1 MKKLSKKLLLSGL
14 AALTIYSGFNT
25 IDISTTYAKVNY
37 DVFDLEAHRGGIDVR
52 PENTLYSYAYAIELG
67 ATSIECDMQLTKD
80 GQIVMSHNPI
90 LNSDITR
97 DKNGNYIENNK
108 YDIRLMT
115 VDELK
120 KFDVGVMD
128 QNCGEYY
135 DLHGK
140 TQFTYDAKIPTL
152 EELMQLIQSYDD
164 KNIVLNIETKSYP
177 DPASAGYKNNA
188 DPKKFVEVFNNI
200 VKKYDME
207 DRVVLQSFD
216 WQTLIEMKKLNPN
229 ISTSALWQE
238 QPSWGRDSE
247 SLRRYEKKKS
257 PWLGGLDIK
266 DYQGNPVKAAHAI
279 GADIISPYYTEIS
292 KQDVDEAHS
301 LGMKVVPWTV
311 NNEKDMTMLLDMG
324 VDGIIS
330 DKPWLLKQVLEK
342 RNIKLHT
349 PTVNVDSP
357 YHTGTDHKDT
367 APTKAGNGND
377 ADRKSTRLNSSHEW
391 ISRMPSSA

>member
-14 AALTIYSGFNT
+14 AALTIYSGFNN

-37 DVFDLEAHRGGIDVR
+37 DVFDLEAHRGGRDIR

-97 DKNGNYIENNK
+97 DENGNYIENNK

-128 QNCGEYY
+128 LNCGEYY

-152 EELMQLIQSYDD
+152 EELMQLIQSYGD

-301 LGMKVVPWTV
+301 LDMKVVPWTV
-311 NNEKDMTMLLDMG
+311 NNEKDMNMLLDMG

-349 PTVNVDSP
+349 PTINVDSP

-367 APTKAGNGND
+367 APTEAGNGND
-377 ADRKSTRLNSSHEW
+377 A
-391 ISRMPSSA
+391 AY

>member
-37 DVFDLEAHRGGIDVR
+37 DVFDLEAHRGGRDIR

-97 DKNGNYIENNK
+97 DENGNYIENNK

-128 QNCGEYY
+128 PNCGEYY

-152 EELMQLIQSYDD
+152 EELMQLIQSYGD

-257 PWLGGLDIK
+257 SWLGGLDIK
-266 DYQGNPVKAAHAI
+266 DYQGNPVKVAHAI
-279 GADIISPYYTEIS
+279 GTDIISPYYTEIS

-301 LGMKVVPWTV
+301 LGMKVVPCTV
-311 NNEKDMTMLLDMG
+311 NNEKDMNMLLDMG

-349 PTVNVDSP
+349 PTINVDSP

-367 APTKAGNGND
+367 APTEAGNGND
-377 ADRKSTRLNSSHEW
+377 A
-391 ISRMPSSA
+391 AY

>member
-14 AALTIYSGFNT
+14 AALTIYSGFNN

-37 DVFDLEAHRGGIDVR
+37 DVFDLEAHRGGRDIR

-97 DKNGNYIENNK
+97 DENGNYIENNK

-128 QNCGEYY
+128 PNCGEYY

-152 EELMQLIQSYDD
+152 EELMQLIQSYGD

-311 NNEKDMTMLLDMG
+311 NNEKDMNMLLDMG

-349 PTVNVDSP
+349 PTINVDSP

-367 APTKAGNGND
+367 APTEAGNGND
-377 ADRKSTRLNSSHEW
+377 A
-391 ISRMPSSA
+391 AY

>member
-14 AALTIYSGFNT
+14 AALTIYSGFNN

-37 DVFDLEAHRGGIDVR
+37 DVFDLEAHRGGRDVR

-97 DKNGNYIENNK
+97 DENGNYIKNNK

-152 EELMQLIQSYDD
+152 EELMQLIQSYGD

-188 DPKKFVEVFNNI
+188 DPKKFVEIFNNI

-311 NNEKDMTMLLDMG
+311 NNEKDMNMLLDMG

-377 ADRKSTRLNSSHEW
+377 A
-391 ISRMPSSA
+391 AY

>member
-1 MKKLSKKLLLSGL
+1 MKKLSKKLLFSGL

-37 DVFDLEAHRGGIDVR
+37 DVFDLEAHRGGRDVR

-97 DKNGNYIENNK
+97 DENGNYIENNK

-128 QNCGEYY
+128 PNCGEYY

-152 EELMQLIQSYDD
+152 EELMQLIQSYGD

-229 ISTSALWQE
+229 ISTSALWQK

-266 DYQGNPVKAAHAI
+266 DYEGNPVKAAHAI
-279 GADIISPYYTEIS
+279 GADIISPYYTKIS

-311 NNEKDMTMLLDMG
+311 NNEKDMNMLLDMG

-349 PTVNVDSP
+349 PTINVDSP

-367 APTKAGNGND
+367 APTEAGNGND
-377 ADRKSTRLNSSHEW
+377 A
-391 ISRMPSSA
+391 AY

>member
-37 DVFDLEAHRGGIDVR
+37 DVFDLEAHRGGRDVR

-97 DKNGNYIENNK
+97 DENGNYIENNK

-128 QNCGEYY
+128 PNCGEYY

-152 EELMQLIQSYDD
+152 EELMQLIQSYGD

-311 NNEKDMTMLLDMG
+311 NNEKDMNMLLDMG

-349 PTVNVDSP
+349 PTINVDSP

-367 APTKAGNGND
+367 APTEAGNGND
-377 ADRKSTRLNSSHEW
+377 A
-391 ISRMPSSA
+391 AY

>member
-14 AALTIYSGFNT
+14 AALTIYSGFNN

-37 DVFDLEAHRGGIDVR
+37 DVFDLEAHRGGRDVR

-97 DKNGNYIENNK
+97 DENGNYIKNNK

-128 QNCGEYY
+128 PNCGEYY

-152 EELMQLIQSYDD
+152 EELMQLIQSYGD

-188 DPKKFVEVFNNI
+188 DPKKFVEIFNNI

-238 QPSWGRDSE
+238 QPSWGCDSE

-377 ADRKSTRLNSSHEW
+377 A
-391 ISRMPSSA
+391 AY

>member
-14 AALTIYSGFNT
+14 AALTIYSGFNN

-37 DVFDLEAHRGGIDVR
+37 DVFDLEAHRGGRDVR

-97 DKNGNYIENNK
+97 DENSNYIENNK

-128 QNCGEYY
+128 PNCGEYY

-152 EELMQLIQSYDD
+152 EELMQLIQSYGD

-311 NNEKDMTMLLDMG
+311 NNEKDMNMLLDMG

-367 APTKAGNGND
+367 ASTEAGNGND
-377 ADRKSTRLNSSHEW
+377 A
-391 ISRMPSSA
+391 AY

>member
-14 AALTIYSGFNT
+14 AALTIYSGFNN

-37 DVFDLEAHRGGIDVR
+37 DVFDLEAHRGGRDVR

-128 QNCGEYY
+128 PNCGEYY

-377 ADRKSTRLNSSHEW
+377 A
-391 ISRMPSSA
+391 AY

>member
-14 AALTIYSGFNT
+14 AALTIYSGYNN

-37 DVFDLEAHRGGIDVR
+37 DVFDLEAHRGGRDVR

-97 DKNGNYIENNK
+97 DENGNYIENNK

-128 QNCGEYY
+128 PNCGEYY

-152 EELMQLIQSYDD
+152 EELMQLIQSYGD

-229 ISTSALWQE
+229 ISTSTLWQE

-257 PWLGGLDIK
+257 PWLSGLDIK

-311 NNEKDMTMLLDMG
+311 NNEKDMNMLLDMG

-349 PTVNVDSP
+349 PTINVDSP

-367 APTKAGNGND
+367 APTEAGNGND
-377 ADRKSTRLNSSHEW
+377 A
-391 ISRMPSSA
+391 AY

>member
-14 AALTIYSGFNT
+14 AALTIYSGFNN

-37 DVFDLEAHRGGIDVR
+37 DVFDLEAHRGGRDVR

-97 DKNGNYIENNK
+97 DENGNYIENNK

-128 QNCGEYY
+128 PNCGEYY

-152 EELMQLIQSYDD
+152 EELMQLIQSYGD

-311 NNEKDMTMLLDMG
+311 NNEKDMNMLLDMG

-349 PTVNVDSP
+349 PTINVDSP
-357 YHTGTDHKDT
+357 YHTGTDHKNT
-367 APTKAGNGND
+367 APTEAGNGND
-377 ADRKSTRLNSSHEW
+377 A
-391 ISRMPSSA
+391 AY

>member
-1 MKKLSKKLLLSGL
+1 MKKLSIKLLFSGL
-14 AALTIYSGFNT
+14 AALTIYSGFNN

-37 DVFDLEAHRGGIDVR
+37 DVFDLEAHRGGRDVR

-97 DKNGNYIENNK
+97 DENGNYIENNK

-128 QNCGEYY
+128 PNCGEYY

-152 EELMQLIQSYDD
+152 EELMQLIQSYGD

-311 NNEKDMTMLLDMG
+311 NNEKDMNMLLDMG

-349 PTVNVDSP
+349 PTINVDSP

-367 APTKAGNGND
+367 APTEAGNGND
-377 ADRKSTRLNSSHEW
+377 A
-391 ISRMPSSA
+391 AY

>member
-14 AALTIYSGFNT
+14 AALTIYSGFNN

-37 DVFDLEAHRGGIDVR
+37 DVFDLEAHRGGRDVR

-97 DKNGNYIENNK
+97 DENGNYIKNNK

-152 EELMQLIQSYDD
+152 EELMQLIQSYGD

-238 QPSWGRDSE
+238 QLSWGRDSE

-311 NNEKDMTMLLDMG
+311 NNEKDMNMLLDMG

-377 ADRKSTRLNSSHEW
+377 A
-391 ISRMPSSA
+391 AY

>member
-14 AALTIYSGFNT
+14 AALTIYSGYNN

-37 DVFDLEAHRGGIDVR
+37 DVFDLEAHRGGRDVR

-97 DKNGNYIENNK
+97 DENGNYIENNK

-128 QNCGEYY
+128 PNCGEYY

-152 EELMQLIQSYDD
+152 EELMQLIQSYGD

-229 ISTSALWQE
+229 IFTSALWQE

-266 DYQGNPVKAAHAI
+266 DYQGNPVEAAHAI

-311 NNEKDMTMLLDMG
+311 NNEKDMNMLLDMG

-367 APTKAGNGND
+367 APTEAGNGND
-377 ADRKSTRLNSSHEW
+377 A
-391 ISRMPSSA
+391 AY

>member
-14 AALTIYSGFNT
+14 AALTVYSGFNN

-37 DVFDLEAHRGGIDVR
+37 DVFDLEAHRGGRDVR

-97 DKNGNYIENNK
+97 DENGNYIENNK

-128 QNCGEYY
+128 PNCGEYY

-152 EELMQLIQSYDD
+152 EELMQLIQSYGD

-238 QPSWGRDSE
+238 QPSWERDSE

-257 PWLGGLDIK
+257 SWLGGLDIK

-311 NNEKDMTMLLDMG
+311 NNEKDMNMLLDMG

-349 PTVNVDSP
+349 PTINVDSP

-367 APTKAGNGND
+367 APTEAGNGND
-377 ADRKSTRLNSSHEW
+377 A
-391 ISRMPSSA
+391 AY

>member
-14 AALTIYSGFNT
+14 AALTIYSGYNN

-37 DVFDLEAHRGGIDVR
+37 DVFDLEAHRGGRDVR

-97 DKNGNYIENNK
+97 DENGNYIENNK

-128 QNCGEYY
+128 PNCGEYY

-152 EELMQLIQSYDD
+152 EELMQLIQSYGD

-177 DPASAGYKNNA
+177 DPVSAGYKNNA

-207 DRVVLQSFD
+207 ERVVLQSFD

-311 NNEKDMTMLLDMG
+311 NNEKDMNMLLDMG

-367 APTKAGNGND
+367 APTEAGNGND
-377 ADRKSTRLNSSHEW
+377 A
-391 ISRMPSSA
+391 AY

>member
-14 AALTIYSGFNT
+14 AALTIYSGFNN

-37 DVFDLEAHRGGIDVR
+37 DVFDLEAHRGGRDVR

-97 DKNGNYIENNK
+97 DENGNYIENKK

-120 KFDVGVMD
+120 KFDVGVMNP
-128 QNCGEYY
+128 NCGEYY

-152 EELMQLIQSYDD
+152 EELMQLIQSYGD

-311 NNEKDMTMLLDMG
+311 NNEKDMNMLLDMG

-367 APTKAGNGND
+367 APTEAGNGND
-377 ADRKSTRLNSSHEW
+377 A
-391 ISRMPSSA
+391 AY

>member
-1 MKKLSKKLLLSGL
+1 MKKLSKKLLFSGL

-37 DVFDLEAHRGGIDVR
+37 DVFDLEAHRGGRDVR

-97 DKNGNYIENNK
+97 DENGNYIENNK

-120 KFDVGVMD
+120 KFDVGIMD
-128 QNCGEYY
+128 PNCGEYY

-152 EELMQLIQSYDD
+152 EELMQLIQSYGD

-311 NNEKDMTMLLDMG
+311 NNEKDMNMLLDMG

-367 APTKAGNGND
+367 APTEAGNGND
-377 ADRKSTRLNSSHEW
+377 A
-391 ISRMPSSA
+391 AY

>member
-37 DVFDLEAHRGGIDVR
+37 DVFDLEAHRGGRDIR

-97 DKNGNYIENNK
+97 DENGNYIENNK

-128 QNCGEYY
+128 PNCGEYY

-152 EELMQLIQSYDD
+152 EELLQELGC
-164 KNIVLNIETKSYP
+164 E
-177 DPASAGYKNNA
+177 GNA
-188 DPKKFVEVFNNI
+188 
-200 VKKYDME
+200 
-207 DRVVLQSFD
+207 FD
-216 WQTLIEMKKLNPN
+216 
-229 ISTSALWQE
+229 STGE
-238 QPSWGRDSE
+238 F
-247 SLRRYEKKKS
+247 
-257 PWLGGLDIK
+257 
-266 DYQGNPVKAAHAI
+266 
-279 GADIISPYYTEIS
+279 
-292 KQDVDEAHS
+292 
-301 LGMKVVPWTV
+301 
-311 NNEKDMTMLLDMG
+311 
-324 VDGIIS
+324 
-330 DKPWLLKQVLEK
+330 
-342 RNIKLHT
+342 
-349 PTVNVDSP
+349 
-357 YHTGTDHKDT
+357 
-367 APTKAGNGND
+367 TKAGEK
-377 ADRKSTRLNSSHEW
+377 AYDRLEHLLYDIERLTGKEVTPIIRELDKIRNENY
-391 ISRMPSSA
+391 

>member
-14 AALTIYSGFNT
+14 AALTIYSGFNN

-37 DVFDLEAHRGGIDVR
+37 DVFDLEAHRGGRDVR

-67 ATSIECDMQLTKD
+67 AISIECDMQLTKD

-97 DKNGNYIENNK
+97 DENGNYIKNNK

-152 EELMQLIQSYDD
+152 EELMQLIQSYGD

-311 NNEKDMTMLLDMG
+311 NNEKDMNMLLDMG

-377 ADRKSTRLNSSHEW
+377 A
-391 ISRMPSSA
+391 AY

>member
-14 AALTIYSGFNT
+14 AALTVYSGFNN

-37 DVFDLEAHRGGIDVR
+37 DVFDLEAHRGGRDVR

-97 DKNGNYIENNK
+97 DENGNYIENNK
-108 YDIRLMT
+108 YDIHLMT

-128 QNCGEYY
+128 PNCGEYY

-152 EELMQLIQSYDD
+152 EELMQLIQSYGD

-216 WQTLIEMKKLNPN
+216 WQTLIEMKNLNSN

-311 NNEKDMTMLLDMG
+311 NNEKDMNMLLDMG

-349 PTVNVDSP
+349 PTINVDSP

-377 ADRKSTRLNSSHEW
+377 A
-391 ISRMPSSA
+391 AY

>member
-14 AALTIYSGFNT
+14 AALIIYSGFNN

-37 DVFDLEAHRGGIDVR
+37 DVFDLEAHRGGRDVR

-97 DKNGNYIENNK
+97 DENGNYIENNK

-128 QNCGEYY
+128 PNCGEYY

-152 EELMQLIQSYDD
+152 EELMQLIQSYGD

-207 DRVVLQSFD
+207 NRVVLQSFD

-257 PWLGGLDIK
+257 SWLGGLDIK

-311 NNEKDMTMLLDMG
+311 NNEKDMNMLLDMG

-357 YHTGTDHKDT
+357 YHTGTDQTQPLQKLVT
-367 APTKAGNGND
+367 AMMPLTK
-377 ADRKSTRLNSSHEW
+377 
-391 ISRMPSSA
+391 P

>member
-37 DVFDLEAHRGGIDVR
+37 DVFDLEAHRGGRDIR

-97 DKNGNYIENNK
+97 DENGNYIENNK

-128 QNCGEYY
+128 PNCGEYY

-152 EELMQLIQSYDD
+152 EELMQLIQSYGD

-311 NNEKDMTMLLDMG
+311 NNEKDMNMLLDMG

-342 RNIKLHT
+342 RNIRLHT
-349 PTVNVDSP
+349 PTINVDSP

-367 APTKAGNGND
+367 APTEAGNGND
-377 ADRKSTRLNSSHEW
+377 A
-391 ISRMPSSA
+391 AY

>member
-37 DVFDLEAHRGGIDVR
+37 DVFDLEAHRGGRDIR

-97 DKNGNYIENNK
+97 DENGNYIENNK

-128 QNCGEYY
+128 PNCGEYY

-152 EELMQLIQSYDD
+152 EELMQLIQSYGD

-311 NNEKDMTMLLDMG
+311 NNEKDMNMLLDMG

-349 PTVNVDSP
+349 PTINVDSP
-357 YHTGTDHKDT
+357 YHTGTDQTQPLQKLVT
-367 APTKAGNGND
+367 AMMPLTK
-377 ADRKSTRLNSSHEW
+377 
-391 ISRMPSSA
+391 P

>member
-1 MKKLSKKLLLSGL
+1 MKKLSIKLLFSGL

-37 DVFDLEAHRGGIDVR
+37 DVFDLEAHRGGRDVR

-97 DKNGNYIENNK
+97 DENGNYIENNK

-128 QNCGEYY
+128 PNCGEYY

-152 EELMQLIQSYDD
+152 EELMQLIQSYGD

-292 KQDVDEAHS
+292 KKDVDEAHS

-311 NNEKDMTMLLDMG
+311 NNEKDMNMLLDMG

-367 APTKAGNGND
+367 APTEAGNGND
-377 ADRKSTRLNSSHEW
+377 A
-391 ISRMPSSA
+391 AY

>member
-1 MKKLSKKLLLSGL
+1 MNKISKKLLLTGL
-14 AALTIYSGFNT
+14 AALTIYSGFNN

-37 DVFDLEAHRGGIDVR
+37 DVFDLEAHRGGRDVR
-52 PENTLYSYAYAIELG
+52 PENTLYSYAYAMELG

-97 DKNGNYIENNK
+97 DENGNYIENNK

-120 KFDVGVMD
+120 KFDVGVMNP
-128 QNCGEYY
+128 NCGEYY

-152 EELMQLIQSYDD
+152 EELMQLIQSYDNKD
-164 KNIVLNIETKSYP
+164 IILNIETKSYP
-177 DPASAGYKNNA
+177 DPESIGYKNNA
-188 DPKKFVEVFNNI
+188 DPKKFVETFNNI
-200 VKKYDME
+200 VKKYNME

-216 WQTLIEMKKLNPN
+216 WRTLIEMKKLNPN

-247 SLRRYEKKKS
+247 SLRRYEQEKS

-266 DYQGNPVKAAHAI
+266 DYQGDPVKAAHAI

-311 NNEKDMTMLLDMG
+311 NNEKDMNMLLDMG

-342 RNIKLHT
+342 HNIKLHA
-349 PTVNVDSP
+349 PTVNVNSP
-357 YHTGTDHKDT
+357 YHTGIEHKDI
-367 APTKAGNGND
+367 APTEASNGND
-377 ADRKSTRLNSSHEW
+377 A
-391 ISRMPSSA
+391 AY

>member
-14 AALTIYSGFNT
+14 AALTIYSGFNN

-37 DVFDLEAHRGGIDVR
+37 DVFDLEAHRGGRDVR

-97 DKNGNYIENNK
+97 DENGNYIENNK

-120 KFDVGVMD
+120 KFDVGVMNP
-128 QNCGEYY
+128 NCGEYY

-152 EELMQLIQSYDD
+152 EELMQLIQSYGD

-200 VKKYDME
+200 VKKYDMD

-257 PWLGGLDIK
+257 PWLGGLDIN

-279 GADIISPYYTEIS
+279 GADIISSYYTEIS

-301 LGMKVVPWTV
+301 LGMKVIPWTV
-311 NNEKDMTMLLDMG
+311 NNEKDMNMLLDMG

-367 APTKAGNGND
+367 APTEAGNGND
-377 ADRKSTRLNSSHEW
+377 A
-391 ISRMPSSA
+391 AY

>member
-14 AALTIYSGFNT
+14 AALTIYSGYNN

-37 DVFDLEAHRGGIDVR
+37 DVFDLEAHRGGRDVR

-67 ATSIECDMQLTKD
+67 AISIECDMQLTKD

-97 DKNGNYIENNK
+97 DENGNYIENNK

-128 QNCGEYY
+128 PNCGEYY

-152 EELMQLIQSYDD
+152 EELMQLIQSYGD

-266 DYQGNPVKAAHAI
+266 DYEGNPVKAAHAI

-311 NNEKDMTMLLDMG
+311 NNEKDMNMLLDMG

-367 APTKAGNGND
+367 APTEAGNGND
-377 ADRKSTRLNSSHEW
+377 A
-391 ISRMPSSA
+391 AY

>member
-1 MKKLSKKLLLSGL
+1 MNKISKKLLLTGL
-14 AALTIYSGFNT
+14 AALTIYSGFNN

-37 DVFDLEAHRGGIDVR
+37 DVFDLEAHRRGRDVR
-52 PENTLYSYAYAIELG
+52 PENALYSYAYAMELG

-97 DKNGNYIENNK
+97 DENGNYIENNK

-120 KFDVGVMD
+120 KFDVGVMNP
-128 QNCGEYY
+128 NCGEYY

-152 EELMQLIQSYDD
+152 EELMQLIQSYDNKD
-164 KNIVLNIETKSYP
+164 IILNIETKSYP
-177 DPASAGYKNNA
+177 DPESIGYKNNA
-188 DPKKFVEVFNNI
+188 DPKKFVETFNNI
-200 VKKYDME
+200 VKKYNME

-216 WQTLIEMKKLNPN
+216 WRTLIEMKKLNPN

-247 SLRRYEKKKS
+247 SLRRYEQEKS

-266 DYQGNPVKAAHAI
+266 DYQGDPVKAAHAI

-311 NNEKDMTMLLDMG
+311 NNEKDMNMLLDMG

-349 PTVNVDSP
+349 PTINVDSP

-367 APTKAGNGND
+367 APTEAGNGND
-377 ADRKSTRLNSSHEW
+377 A
-391 ISRMPSSA
+391 AY

>member
-1 MKKLSKKLLLSGL
+1 MKKLSKKLLFSGL

-37 DVFDLEAHRGGIDVR
+37 DVFDLEAHRRGRDVR
-52 PENTLYSYAYAIELG
+52 PKNTLYSYAYAIELG

-97 DKNGNYIENNK
+97 DENGNYIENNK

-128 QNCGEYY
+128 PNCGEYY

-152 EELMQLIQSYDD
+152 EELMQLIQSYGD

-311 NNEKDMTMLLDMG
+311 NNEKDMNMLLDMG

-349 PTVNVDSP
+349 PTINVDSP

-367 APTKAGNGND
+367 APTEAGNGND
-377 ADRKSTRLNSSHEW
+377 A
-391 ISRMPSSA
+391 AY

>member
-37 DVFDLEAHRGGIDVR
+37 DVFDLEAHRGGRDVR

-97 DKNGNYIENNK
+97 DENGNYIENNK

-120 KFDVGVMD
+120 KFDVGIMD
-128 QNCGEYY
+128 PNCGEYY

-152 EELMQLIQSYDD
+152 EELMQLIQSYGD

-177 DPASAGYKNNA
+177 DPVSAGYKNNA

-257 PWLGGLDIK
+257 PWLSGLDIK

-311 NNEKDMTMLLDMG
+311 NNEKDMNMLLDMG

-367 APTKAGNGND
+367 APTEAGNGND
-377 ADRKSTRLNSSHEW
+377 A
-391 ISRMPSSA
+391 AY

>member
-14 AALTIYSGFNT
+14 AALTIYSGFNN

-37 DVFDLEAHRGGIDVR
+37 DVFDLEAHRGGRDVR

-97 DKNGNYIENNK
+97 DENGNYIENNK

-128 QNCGEYY
+128 PNCGEYY

-152 EELMQLIQSYDD
+152 EELMQLIQSYGD

-247 SLRRYEKKKS
+247 SLRRYEQEKS

-266 DYQGNPVKAAHAI
+266 DYQGDPVKAAHAI

-311 NNEKDMTMLLDMG
+311 NNEKDMNMLLDMG

-367 APTKAGNGND
+367 VPTEAGNGND
-377 ADRKSTRLNSSHEW
+377 A
-391 ISRMPSSA
+391 AY

>member
-14 AALTIYSGFNT
+14 AALTVYSGFNN

-37 DVFDLEAHRGGIDVR
+37 DVFDLEAHRGGRDVR

-97 DKNGNYIENNK
+97 DENGNYIENNK

-128 QNCGEYY
+128 PNCGEYY

-152 EELMQLIQSYDD
+152 EELMQLIQSYGD

-216 WQTLIEMKKLNPN
+216 WQTLIEMKNLNPN

-311 NNEKDMTMLLDMG
+311 NNEKDMNMLLDMG

-349 PTVNVDSP
+349 PTINVDSS

-367 APTKAGNGND
+367 APTEAGNGND
-377 ADRKSTRLNSSHEW
+377 A
-391 ISRMPSSA
+391 AY

>member
-37 DVFDLEAHRGGIDVR
+37 DVFDLEAHHGGRDVR

-97 DKNGNYIENNK
+97 DENGNYIENNK

-120 KFDVGVMD
+120 KFDVGVMNP
-128 QNCGEYY
+128 NCGEYY

-152 EELMQLIQSYDD
+152 EELMQLIQSYGD

-200 VKKYDME
+200 VKKYDMD

-257 PWLGGLDIK
+257 PWLGGLDIN

-279 GADIISPYYTEIS
+279 GADIISSYYTEIS

-311 NNEKDMTMLLDMG
+311 NNEKDMNMLLDMG

-367 APTKAGNGND
+367 APTEAGNGND
-377 ADRKSTRLNSSHEW
+377 A
-391 ISRMPSSA
+391 AY

>member
-25 IDISTTYAKVNY
+25 IDISTIYAKVNY
-37 DVFDLEAHRGGIDVR
+37 DVFDLEAHRGGRDIR

-97 DKNGNYIENNK
+97 DENGNYIENNK

-128 QNCGEYY
+128 PNCGEYY

-152 EELMQLIQSYDD
+152 EELMQLIQSYGD

-207 DRVVLQSFD
+207 NRVVLQSFD

-311 NNEKDMTMLLDMG
+311 NNEKDMNMLLDMG

-349 PTVNVDSP
+349 PTINVDSP

-367 APTKAGNGND
+367 APTEAGNGND
-377 ADRKSTRLNSSHEW
+377 A
-391 ISRMPSSA
+391 AY

>member
-37 DVFDLEAHRGGIDVR
+37 DVFDLEAHRGGRDVR

-97 DKNGNYIENNK
+97 DENGNYIENNK
-108 YDIRLMT
+108 YDIHLMT

-128 QNCGEYY
+128 PNCGEYY
-135 DLHGK
+135 DLHDK

-152 EELMQLIQSYDD
+152 EELMQLIQSYGD

-177 DPASAGYKNNA
+177 DPVSAGYKNNA

-311 NNEKDMTMLLDMG
+311 NNEKDMNMLLDMG

-367 APTKAGNGND
+367 APTEAGNGND
-377 ADRKSTRLNSSHEW
+377 A
-391 ISRMPSSA
+391 AY

>member
-14 AALTIYSGFNT
+14 AALTIYSRFNN

-37 DVFDLEAHRGGIDVR
+37 DVFDLEAHRGGRDVR

-97 DKNGNYIENNK
+97 DENGNYIKNNK

-128 QNCGEYY
+128 PNCGEYY

-152 EELMQLIQSYDD
+152 EELMQLIQSYGD

-311 NNEKDMTMLLDMG
+311 NNEKDMNMLLDMG

-377 ADRKSTRLNSSHEW
+377 A
-391 ISRMPSSA
+391 AY